1 MCGYIIDTYSFEL
14 PYLSLVPLRGLN
26 NIDWYS
32 ATTQVLE
39 PAATVGRAH
48 SHFSLTS
55 ISSRP
60 IFSITLIPRH
70 PITGTAEA
78 QPTD

>member
-55 ISSRP
+55 IN
-60 IFSITLIPRH
+60 FSITLIPRH

>member
-14 PYLSLVPLRGLN
+14 PYLSLVPVRGLN

-39 PAATVGRAH
+39 PAATVGRVH

-55 ISSRP
+55 INFFNY
-60 IFSITLIPRH
+60 IDTLPSH
-70 PITGTAEA
+70 HQNG
-78 QPTD
+78 

>member
-55 ISSRP
+55 INFFNYIDTPPSHHRN
-60 IFSITLIPRH
+60 
-70 PITGTAEA
+70 G
-78 QPTD
+78 